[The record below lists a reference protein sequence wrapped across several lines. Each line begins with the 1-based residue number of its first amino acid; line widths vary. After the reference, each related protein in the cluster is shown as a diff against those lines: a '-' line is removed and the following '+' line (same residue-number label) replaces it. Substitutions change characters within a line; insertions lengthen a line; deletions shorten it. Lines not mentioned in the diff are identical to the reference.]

1 MKRLFQSFAL
11 VLMAT
16 LALTGCK
23 NDPKTPQTKNT
34 DVVVAINLGD
44 DLRAAISDLPDGR
57 KKGDIAQLDQ
67 FDVYLLGS
75 NGDILEAKRFVKNS
89 TEYNELIKK
98 TANGV
103 AGGYKFLEV
112 AGNPKS
118 VAVMANYGGN
128 ILAKGKTLEDLTS
141 TVLSV
146 EESKALFLGAAELKS
161 IGTEPKEP
169 KPQAVDNNKQNV
181 KAAVVTVKATI
192 NRFQIKKVKFGKVA
206 WKEGARDKAK
216 EWQKKWLETNKN
228 QVTGLSNSEKR
239 KKAEKAFAD
248 EVGTFDWNKEGDG
261 AWTKKTEWDK
271 YFQVIDV
278 TKALRGTFLNRF
290 NHKIDGN
297 AKPYDLA
304 WIFVHGDDRYN
315 KTDGTY
321 HADLYGKTYKKD
333 DNKTWV
339 DATSIAS
346 YYDVNLSDK
355 LTNNKVI
362 AFNYFY
368 EGVTDYSKDSQDSPK
383 IVFYFNS
390 KPSDRGEGTYVSEDF
405 QFVAIKGYTTDAD
418 LQTPLDV
425 NKAKGTTLINLDLTK
440 VKGGRGVLV
449 EVGNDIPGVTPPGGG
464 EEPEPT
470 KKVNVVVE
478 VQVEPWTEQE
488 VYPVI

>member
-1 MKRLFQSFAL
+1 MKKLFQSFAL

-67 FDVYLLGS
+67 FDVYLLSS
-75 NGDILEAKRFVKNS
+75 NGDILEAKRFMKNS
-89 TEYNELIKK
+89 TEYNELTKK
-98 TANGV
+98 TTTNG
-103 AGGYKFLEV
+103 AGGYKFLDV
-112 AGNPKS
+112 VGNPKS
-118 VAVMANYGGN
+118 VAVIANYGGN
-128 ILAKGKTLEDLTS
+128 ILAKGKMLEDLTS

-161 IGTEPKEP
+161 IGTEPKDP
-169 KPQAVDNNKQNV
+169 NPQTINNNEQNV
-181 KAAVVTVKATI
+181 KVAVVTVKAAI
-192 NRFQIKKVKFGKVA
+192 NRFQIKAVKFGKVD
-206 WKEGARDKAK
+206 WKDGARDKAK

-228 QVTGLSNSEKR
+228 QVASLSNSEKR
-239 KKAEKAFAD
+239 KKAEEAFAA
-248 EVGTFDWNKEGDG
+248 EVGTFDWNKAGDV

-271 YFQVIDV
+271 YFEVIDV

-304 WIFVHGDDRYN
+304 WIFVHGDGRYD
-315 KTDGTY
+315 KTNGTY
-321 HADLYGKTYKKD
+321 HADLYGKTYNKD
-333 DNKTWV
+333 DGKTWV

-346 YYDVNLSDK
+346 YYDAKLSEK

-368 EGVTDYSKDSQDSPK
+368 EGITDYSKDSQNSPK

-390 KPSDRGEGTYVSEDF
+390 TPSNNDKASYVSEDF
-405 QFVAIKGYTTDAD
+405 QFVAIKGYTTDAE
-418 LQTPLDV
+418 LQTPLDA

-464 EEPEPT
+464 EDPEPT

-478 VQVEPWTEQE
+478 VQVEPWTEQD